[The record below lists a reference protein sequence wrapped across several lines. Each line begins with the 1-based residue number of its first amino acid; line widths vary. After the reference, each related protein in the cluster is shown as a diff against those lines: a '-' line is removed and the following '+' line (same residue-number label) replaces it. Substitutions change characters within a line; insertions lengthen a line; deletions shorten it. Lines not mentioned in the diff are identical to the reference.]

1 MTSDTQQPEP
11 IRMISLRTKF
21 IVFISAI
28 IVAVC
33 SGLSW
38 YVVNQQVHIMTQA
51 LFKTGQVIVKN
62 LAYNSRFPLI
72 AKDTISLERLSDG
85 ALKIDEVV
93 YVIMT
98 DPKGV
103 SLVAKSKGVLRTGRQ
118 TRIAENPVYP
128 DSHIVQSLLNISHS
142 DPVITPFRRDTQPG
156 TGPDTSSSPW
166 WNLQFTDQTELLYDF
181 AIPVSRRIS
190 SDPLLGPLVLEQQ
203 ENIVGSE
210 FLGQPGSPIHGIVQV
225 GVSNEKMIQQL
236 NDLVRNIV
244 LITVLIIV
252 LGIMATAVLANRIIN
267 PLRSLADVAKK
278 VSTGDFSVSL
288 EPTTQDEVGELTT
301 VFNTMTQAIRDREQ
315 AISAQVATITKH
327 ANKLTTL
334 NQTGSA
340 IASHLD
346 LNTLLSTVL
355 HLLVEKVGF
364 THMWLMLYDR
374 DRGIAH
380 EAQTA
385 GISEDL
391 DARVRSLEI
400 PIHDDGTIHAELLL
414 HGEAYLVPEIERVS
428 PRIDPKIRAVLR
440 ELGITSFVCAPLK
453 SQQHIMGFISADSTP
468 QTCTQEDLEL
478 LITIANTVGVAI
490 DNARAYQQL
499 EQLNITLEQRVEE
512 RTQELTEAN
521 VKLQELDQLKSAF
534 VTIVSHE
541 LRTPM
546 TSVKGLVE
554 NMLDGLTGELTDHQT
569 FYLSRVQA
577 NVERLTRMIN
587 DLLDLSRIEAG
598 GMDLIPVSFSMPE
611 LITEVTENLQN
622 MATEHGLML
631 TIAQPHAISPIRG
644 DRDKMSQILTNLVH
658 NAIKFTPPN
667 GSIQISMAHK
677 DEQWVQV
684 CVADTGCGIPQDEW
698 STIFER
704 FYRSPSGP
712 QESKGAGLGL
722 AITKSL
728 VELHGGKIWV
738 ESTQGKG
745 TTFFITVPVH
755 GSAK

>member
-1 MTSDTQQPEP
+1 MMNAAQQPQP
-11 IRMISLRTKF
+11 IRMVSLRTKF
-21 IVFISAI
+21 IVFISVI

-38 YVVNQQVHIMTQA
+38 YVVNQQAHSMSQA
-51 LFKTGQVIVKN
+51 LMKTGQVIVKN

-98 DPKGV
+98 DANGIPLV
-103 SLVAKSKGVLRTGRQ
+103 SKSKGTLQTGRQ
-118 TRIAENPVYP
+118 TRTVDNPVYP
-128 DSHIVQSLLNISHS
+128 DRRIVQSLLTTSRS
-142 DPVITPFRRDTQPG
+142 DPLITPFTSATQPDPL
-156 TGPDTSSSPW
+156 TETSPKWS
-166 WNLQFTDQTELLYDF
+166 LRFADQTELLYDF
-181 AIPVSRRIS
+181 AIPVHRRLS
-190 SDPLLGPLVLEQQ
+190 TDPLLGPLVLEQQ
-203 ENIVGSE
+203 EDIAGPELSDH
-210 FLGQPGSPIHGIVQV
+210 PASPIHGIVQV

-236 NDLVRNIV
+236 NDLVWNIV
-244 LITVLIIV
+244 RITVLIIM
-252 LGIMATAVLANRIIN
+252 LGIMATAALANRIIN

-288 EPTTQDEVGELTT
+288 APTTKDEVGELTI

-315 AISAQVATITKH
+315 AISSQVATITKH

-346 LNTLLSTVL
+346 LHALLSTVL

-364 THMWLMLYDR
+364 THMLLMLYDP

-385 GISEDL
+385 GLSDDL
-391 DARVRSLEI
+391 ATHVRSLKI
-400 PIHDDGTIHAELLL
+400 PIRDDGAILAALLL
-414 HGEAYLVPEIERVS
+414 HGEAFLIPEIEIVSTRV
-428 PRIDPKIRAVLR
+428 DPEIRAVFQKLDV
-440 ELGITSFVCAPLK
+440 TSFVCAPLK
-453 SQQHIMGFISADSTP
+453 SQQHILGFITADSTP
-468 QTCTQEDLEL
+468 QRCTQEDLDL

-490 DNARAYQQL
+490 DNAKAYQQL

-512 RTQELTEAN
+512 RTHELTEAN

-534 VTIVSHE
+534 VSIVSHE

-546 TSVKGLVE
+546 TSIKGLVE
-554 NMLDGLTGELTDHQT
+554 NMLDGLTGDLTDRQT
-569 FYLSRVQA
+569 FYLSRVRV

-598 GMDLIPVSFSMPE
+598 RMDLIPVSLSMFE
-611 LITEVTENLQN
+611 LITEATENLQD
-622 MATEHGLML
+622 MAIEHGVTL
-631 TIAQPHAISPIRG
+631 TIVPPHSTSLVRG
-644 DRDKMSQILTNLVH
+644 DRDKMSQVLTNLVH
-658 NAIKFTPPN
+658 NAIKFTPPQ
-667 GSIQISMAHK
+667 GTVSISVVNR
-677 DEQWVQV
+677 DEASVQV
-684 CVADTGCGIPQDEW
+684 CVADTGCGIPADELD
-698 STIFER
+698 TIFER
-704 FYRSPSGP
+704 FYRSPAGP
-712 QESKGAGLGL
+712 HESKGAGLGL

-738 ESTQGKG
+738 ESIQGKG
-745 TTFFITVPVH
+745 SKFFVTFPAQGTDE
-755 GSAK
+755 